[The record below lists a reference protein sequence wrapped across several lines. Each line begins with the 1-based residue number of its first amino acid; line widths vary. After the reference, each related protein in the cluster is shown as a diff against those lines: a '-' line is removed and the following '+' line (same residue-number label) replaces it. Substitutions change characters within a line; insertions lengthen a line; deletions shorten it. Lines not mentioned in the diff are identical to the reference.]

1 MNASLSR
8 RDFLQRSAWA
18 SLAAVAAPSLLTRA
32 FAADPAEAPTPAR
45 PGTGVDLGIAAH
57 DDGFEAALASLALLG
72 GIERFVKTGTR
83 VGLVI
88 NAPRWWTRPG
98 SFTSPDVSLAVVKR
112 CAEAGAREI
121 VTLQDPRGGYW
132 QRSPHAAA
140 CRKELALVKDD
151 PDKFV
156 EVAIPRGVALKK
168 AEVRRTLLECD
179 VIIDLPIVKHHAGT
193 GFTGCLKNMMGACSG
208 STNRF
213 FHNGSGASD
222 EYGDVAFL
230 SQCIADLNLVRK
242 PDLNVCDA
250 TEFLVTNGPAG
261 PGELRRGR
269 SVVAGADCVAVDAC
283 CATKFLHLRPERV
296 AMIQKAFEHG
306 IGQIDWPRLA
316 VRTHG
321 T

>member
-8 RDFLQRSAWA
+8 RDFLHRSVWA
-18 SLAAVAAPSLLTRA
+18 GLAAVAGPSLLTRA
-32 FAADPAEAPTPAR
+32 LAAAPPEPVPPGPAGSPA
-45 PGTGVDLGIAAH
+45 DLGLATQ

-72 GIERFVKTGTR
+72 GIERFVKSGAR
-83 VGLVI
+83 VGVVI
-88 NAPRWWTRPG
+88 NAPRWWTRTG

-121 VTLQDPRGGYW
+121 VTIQEPRGGYW
-132 QRSPHAAA
+132 ERSTHAAA
-140 CRKELALVKDD
+140 CRKELALVKPD
-151 PDKFV
+151 PDNFV
-156 EVAIPRGVALKK
+156 EVGIPRGLALKK
-168 AEVRRTLLECD
+168 AEVRRTLLDCD

-193 GFTGCLKNMMGACSG
+193 GFTACLKNMMGACSG

-213 FHNGSGASD
+213 FHNGSGASE

-250 TEFLVTNGPAG
+250 TQYLVTNGPAG
-261 PGELRRGR
+261 PGELKRSR
-269 SVVAGADCVAVDAC
+269 SVVAGTDCVAVDAY
-283 CATKFLHLRPERV
+283 CAATFLKLRPERV

-306 IGQIDWPRLA
+306 IGQIDWNRLA
-316 VRTHG
+316 VRVHG
-321 T
+321 A